1 MVSNFR
7 DAMSNIPTS
16 VSILA
21 TYDGIYHSACT
32 ISSLVSVDIS
42 NDNPKILFVLKKESH
57 IGSLIAKNRF
67 FTINVLADNQQ
78 KFASEFSKLRD
89 LDQEFDSNRWK
100 LSSGNFIELKGCRVI
115 MDCEINQVYGDHLA
129 DIYVANVLNY
139 KFDSTLPALIYD
151 ERKYGSF
158 LPNSHN

>member
-7 DAMSNIPTS
+7 DSMSNIPTS

-21 TYDGIYHSACT
+21 TYDGISLSACT

-42 NDNPKILFVLKKESH
+42 NDNPEILFVLKKESH

-67 FTINVLADNQQ
+67 FTVNVLADNQQ

-100 LSSGNFIELKGCRVI
+100 LSSENFIELKGSRVI
-115 MDCEINQVYGDHLA
+115 MDCEINQVYRDHMA
-129 DIYVANVLNY
+129 DIYVAKVLIY
-139 KFDSTLPALIYD
+139 KFDSTIPALIYD